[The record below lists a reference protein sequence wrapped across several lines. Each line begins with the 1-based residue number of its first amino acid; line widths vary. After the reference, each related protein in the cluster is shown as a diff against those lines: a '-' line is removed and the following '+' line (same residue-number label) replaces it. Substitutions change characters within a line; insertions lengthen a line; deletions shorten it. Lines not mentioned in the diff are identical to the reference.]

1 VKAAQIAVNTRG
13 VHAIDKFFTYLI
25 PESMEVVPGMRVTV
39 PFGNANR
46 MTEGFVVKVVIP
58 ESPSELKT
66 IHALL
71 DQEPLCDEKAIQL
84 AFWVRNRYFCTY
96 FEALR
101 LMLPPGT
108 GLKYKETVILKEEN
122 RVVLEQ
128 STCRSAVQW
137 AVIQFLLENEG
148 ISTVTELNQ
157 QLGTNARPSVNAL
170 VKKDLVSI
178 SRKKIL
184 PTREKNQ
191 TFASLCAE
199 SELISVY
206 LSEYGAKA
214 PVAARILELLEA
226 EGELD
231 VPQLLDSADAGRSS
245 LNSLVEKG
253 FVTLE
258 TRAVD
263 RNVPMVTE
271 QEPKKELTEEQK
283 SVLKQI
289 GNEGEYLLCGVTG
302 SGKTEVYLQLIE
314 RVMEEGKQA
323 IMLVPEISLTPQTI
337 RRFCA
342 RFGDGVAVLHSGL
355 SLGERFDSW
364 EKIRRGEAKVVVG
377 ARSAVFAPVKQLGAI
392 IIDEQNEDTYTSEQA
407 PRYDAREVALFRVK
421 QSGGVLLQ
429 ASATPRVQDVYRL
442 RGRVLYMGT
451 RYNHHALPQVLI
463 EDMRE
468 ELKNGNT
475 TIFSNR
481 MAREIKKNLER
492 GEQTILFVNRRGHST
507 FVSCRSCGYTFE
519 CPNCSIS
526 LKYHSHSGRL
536 MCHYCGYMQPVSQKC
551 PECGSQYVKLFG
563 LGTQRAEEE
572 IAKHFPDAKLLR
584 MDQDTT
590 VKKSAHQKM
599 LEQFAKGEADILL
612 GTQMVTKGLDFPN
625 VTLVGV
631 LAADMML
638 NGESYDAYEETFSR
652 LTQVFG
658 RAGRGEQAGLALV
671 QTYQPEHQC
680 IQMAAKQDYPAF
692 YKSEIRMRKTLG
704 YPPFVSLI
712 TLMLTGLSDSAVRKE
727 AYYLYHSFTD
737 GGLPPGV
744 EMVLNPVPCGVARIN
759 RYYRWQIMVKCRED
773 ITDLLWQIYDRHSR
787 YQQKTK
793 TYLSIYR

>member
-1 VKAAQIAVNTRG
+1 MKAAHVALNTRG
-13 VHAIDKFFTYLI
+13 VHVIDKFFTYLI
-25 PESMEVVPGMRVTV
+25 PENMELRPGMRVTV

-46 MTEGFVVKVVIP
+46 MTEGFVVKVVTP
-58 ESPSELKT
+58 ESTQGLKT
-66 IHALL
+66 IHASL
-71 DQEPLCDEKAIQL
+71 DPEPLCTEEAMEL
-84 AFWVRNRYFCTY
+84 AFWIRNRYFCTY

-101 LMLPPGT
+101 LLLPPGS
-108 GLKYKETVILKEEN
+108 GLKYKETVILKEQDRE
-122 RVVLEQ
+122 RLEQ
-128 STCRSAVQW
+128 KTARSATQRAVAEFLLDNQGEATITELNHQLGTSVRSAVG
-137 AVIQFLLENEG
+137 ALL
-148 ISTVTELNQ
+148 
-157 QLGTNARPSVNAL
+157 
-170 VKKDLVSI
+170 KKELVSI
-178 SRKKIL
+178 SRKKSL
-184 PTREKNQ
+184 PMREKTQ
-191 TFASLCAE
+191 TVARLCDE
-199 SELISVY
+199 WEEIELY
-206 LSEYGAKA
+206 LQECSRKA

-245 LNSLVEKG
+245 LNLLVEKG
-253 FVTLE
+253 LVELE
-258 TRAVD
+258 TKTVD
-263 RNVPMVTE
+263 RNPSFFTE
-271 QEPKKELTEEQK
+271 QEPPARLTQEQQE
-283 SVLKQI
+283 VLDSI
-289 GNEGEYLLCGVTG
+289 GKEGEYLLCGVTG
-302 SGKTEVYLQLIE
+302 SGKTEVYLQLIQ
-314 RVMEEGKQA
+314 RVLDQGKQA

-355 SLGERFDSW
+355 SLGERFDFW

-377 ARSAVFAPVKQLGAI
+377 ARSAVFAPVKELGVI
-392 IIDEQNEDTYTSEQA
+392 IIDEQNEDTYCSEQS
-407 PRYDAREVALFRVK
+407 PRYDAREVALFRAK
-421 QSGGVLLQ
+421 QAGAVLLQ

-451 RYNHHALPQVLI
+451 RYNNHALPSVMI

-475 TIFSNR
+475 TIFS
-481 MAREIKKNLER
+481 ARLKEEINKNLER

-526 LKYHSHSGRL
+526 LKYHSHSERL
-536 MCHYCGYMQPVSQKC
+536 LCHYCGYMQPVTQQC
-551 PECGSQYVKLFG
+551 PECGSGYVKLFG

-572 IAKHFPDAKLLR
+572 LAKHFPNARVLR

-590 VKKSAHQKM
+590 TKKSSHQK
-599 LEQFAKGEADILL
+599 LLTRFANGEADILL

-638 NGESYDAYEETFSR
+638 NGEGYNAYEETFSR

-658 RAGRGEQAGLALV
+658 RAGRGEETGRAIV
-671 QTYQPEHQC
+671 QTYQPQHSC
-680 IQMAAKQDYPAF
+680 LQMAAQQDYPAF
-692 YKSEIRMRKTLG
+692 YKTEIRMRKTLG
-704 YPPFVSLI
+704 YPPFLSLV
-712 TLMLTGLSDSAVRKE
+712 TLMVTGLSQRAVKKE
-727 AYYLYHSFTD
+727 TYDLYHTLTD

-744 EMVLNPVPCGVARIN
+744 EMVLNPVPCGVSRIN
-759 RYYRWQIMVKCRED
+759 RYYRWQMILKCRED
-773 ITDLLWQIYDRHSR
+773 VTDLLWKLYDKHSKQ
-787 YQQKTK
+787 QQKTQ

>member
-1 VKAAQIAVNTRG
+1 MKAAQIALNTQG

-25 PESMEVVPGMRVTV
+25 PENMELVPGMRVTV

-46 MTEGFVVKVVIP
+46 LTEGFVVKVVTP

-66 IHALL
+66 IKALL
-71 DQEPLCDEKAIQL
+71 DQEPLCDDKAIDL
-84 AFWVRNRYFCTY
+84 AFWIRNRYFCTY

-101 LMLPPGT
+101 LMLPPGS
-108 GLKYKETVILKEEN
+108 GLKYKETVILKEGN
-122 RVVLEQ
+122 REVLEK
-128 STCRSAVQW
+128 STGRSAVQW
-137 AVIQFLLENEG
+137 AAVQFLLENEG
-148 ISTVTELNQ
+148 VSTVTELNH
-157 QLGTNARPSVNAL
+157 QLGTNARPAINAL
-170 VKKDLVSI
+170 VKKELVSVT
-178 SRKKIL
+178 RKKIL
-184 PTREKNQ
+184 PTREKTQ
-191 TFASLCAE
+191 TIAFLCAE
-199 SELISVY
+199 PELISVY
-206 LSEYGAKA
+206 LSEYGTKA
-214 PVAARILELLEA
+214 PVAARILELLMA

-245 LNSLVEKG
+245 LNALVEKG
-253 FVTLE
+253 FVSLE

-263 RNVPMVTE
+263 RNAPFVIE
-271 QEPKKELTEEQK
+271 QELPNELTAEQK
-283 SVLKQI
+283 SVLEQI
-289 GNEGEYLLCGVTG
+289 GGEGEYLLCGVTG
-302 SGKTEVYLQLIE
+302 SGKTEVYLQLIQ
-314 RVMEEGKQA
+314 RVIEEGKQA

-342 RFGDGVAVLHSGL
+342 RFGDSVAVLHSGL

-377 ARSAVFAPVKQLGAI
+377 ARSAVFAPVKNLGAI

-407 PRYDAREVALFRVK
+407 PRYDAREVALFRIK
-421 QSGGVLLQ
+421 QTGGVLLQ

-451 RYNHHALPQVLI
+451 RYNNHALPQVLV

-481 MAREIKKNLER
+481 MATEIKNNLER

-507 FVSCRSCGYTFE
+507 FVSCRSCGYPFE

-536 MCHYCGYMQPVSQKC
+536 LCHYCGYMQPVAKKC
-551 PECGSQYVKLFG
+551 PECGSPYVKLFG

-572 IAKHFPDAKLLR
+572 IAKHFPSARVLR

-590 VKKSAHQKM
+590 VKKSSHQKM
-599 LEQFAKGEADILL
+599 LESFAKGEADILL

-658 RAGRGEQAGLALV
+658 RAGRGDEKGRAIV
-671 QTYQPEHQC
+671 QTYQPEHLC
-680 IQMAAKQDYPAF
+680 IQMAESQDYPAF

-704 YPPFVSLI
+704 YPPFLSLV
-712 TLMLTGLSDSAVRKE
+712 TLMLTGLSDSAVKKE
-727 AYYLYHSFTD
+727 AYYLYRMLTD

-759 RYYRWQIMVKCRED
+759 RYYRWQIMMKCRED
-773 ITDLLWQIYDRHSR
+773 VTSLLWKIYDRHSKN
-787 YQQKTK
+787 QQKTM

>member
-1 VKAAQIAVNTRG
+1 MKAAQIALNTRG

-25 PESMEVVPGMRVTV
+25 PENMELAPGMRVTV

-46 MTEGFVVKVVIP
+46 MTEGFVVKIVTP

-66 IHALL
+66 AKTIL
-71 DQEPLCDEKAIQL
+71 DQEPLCDEKAIDL
-84 AFWVRNRYFCTY
+84 AFWIRNRYFCTY

-101 LMLPPGT
+101 LMLPPGS

-122 RVVLEQ
+122 REVLEQ
-128 STCRSAVQW
+128 GTCRSAVQW
-137 AVIQFLLENEG
+137 AVVQFLLENEG
-148 ISTVTELNQ
+148 MSTVTELNH
-157 QLGTNARPSVNAL
+157 QLGTNARSAINAL
-170 VKKDLVSI
+170 VKKELVSI

-184 PTREKNQ
+184 PTREKTQ
-191 TFASLCAE
+191 TVASLCAE

-206 LSEYGAKA
+206 LSENGAKA

-226 EGELD
+226 EGELE
-231 VPQLLDSADAGRSS
+231 VSQLLDSADAGRSS
-245 LNSLVEKG
+245 LNALVEKG

-263 RNVPMVTE
+263 RNAPVFSE
-271 QEPKKELTEEQK
+271 QEPPKQLTAEQK
-283 SVLKQI
+283 SVLEQI

-314 RVMEEGKQA
+314 RVIKEGKQA

-342 RFGDGVAVLHSGL
+342 RFGDSVAVLHSGL

-377 ARSAVFAPVKQLGAI
+377 ARSAVFAPVKDLGAI
-392 IIDEQNEDTYTSEQA
+392 IIDEQNEDTYVSEQS

-421 QSGGVLLQ
+421 QTGAVLLQ

-442 RGRVLYMGT
+442 RGRVLYMGN
-451 RYNHHALPQVLI
+451 RYNHHALPQVLV

-481 MAREIKKNLER
+481 MATEIKRNLER

-536 MCHYCGYMQPVSQKC
+536 MCHYCGYMQPISKTC
-551 PECGSQYVKLFG
+551 PQCGSPYVKLFG

-572 IAKHFPDAKLLR
+572 ITKHFPSARVLR

-590 VKKSAHQKM
+590 VKKSSHQKM
-599 LEQFAKGEADILL
+599 LESFANGEADILL

-638 NGESYDAYEETFSR
+638 NGERYDAYEETFSR

-658 RAGRGEQAGLALV
+658 RAGRGDEKGRAIV
-671 QTYQPEHQC
+671 QTYQPEHPC
-680 IQMAAKQDYPAF
+680 IQMASNQDYPAF
-692 YKSEIRMRKTLG
+692 YKSEIRMRNTLG
-704 YPPFVSLI
+704 YPPFLSLI
-712 TLMLTGLSDSAVRKE
+712 TLMLTGLSDNGVKKE
-727 AYYLYHSFTD
+727 AYDLYHSVTD
-737 GGLPPGV
+737 GGLPSGV

-759 RYYRWQIMVKCRED
+759 RYYRWQIIMKCRED
-773 ITDLLWQIYDRHSR
+773 VTDLLWRIYDRHSKH
-787 YQQKTK
+787 QQKSK